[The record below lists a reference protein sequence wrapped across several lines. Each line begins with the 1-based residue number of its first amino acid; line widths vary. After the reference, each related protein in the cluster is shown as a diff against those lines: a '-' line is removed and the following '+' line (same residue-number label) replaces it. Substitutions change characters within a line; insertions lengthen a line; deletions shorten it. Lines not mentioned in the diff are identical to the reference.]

1 LYEFNQITVFL
12 DNKLWILDKNL
23 INLIIN
29 QVYDN
34 NFNLIS
40 IVHYMPFSVPFD
52 QRILILNKLIE
63 DSHQKNNMA
72 IKMMIRRDNLFED
85 GFEAFK
91 QVKMI
96 NLKAKLCVIY
106 IDEFGN
112 TEEGIG
118 SFNNIII

>member
-1 LYEFNQITVFL
+1 MN
-12 DNKLWILDKNL
+12 
-23 INLIIN
+23 
-29 QVYDN
+29 
-34 NFNLIS
+34 
-40 IVHYMPFSVPFD
+40 
-52 QRILILNKLIE
+52 
-63 DSHQKNNMA
+63 
-72 IKMMIRRDNLFED
+72 IKMMIRRNNLFED

-118 SFNNIII
+118 IIYILI

>member
-1 LYEFNQITVFL
+1 
-12 DNKLWILDKNL
+12 
-23 INLIIN
+23 
-29 QVYDN
+29 
-34 NFNLIS
+34 
-40 IVHYMPFSVPFD
+40 
-52 QRILILNKLIE
+52 
-63 DSHQKNNMA
+63 
-72 IKMMIRRDNLFED
+72 MMIRRDNLFED

-118 SFNNIII
+118 ILYMNYKLYRCRRYF